1 MTLGPSRVS
10 SIWKPKALTVPAE
23 VMALVEQREQAR
35 KDRDFARADA
45 LRAEVE
51 ALGFQ
56 IEDTRQGP
64 KVTG

>member
-1 MTLGPSRVS
+1 
-10 SIWKPKALTVPAE
+10 
-23 VMALVEQREQAR
+23 MALVEQREQAR
-35 KDRDFARADA
+35 TDRDFARADA
-45 LRAEVE
+45 LRTEVE